1 MVNSM
6 IILSFLSKIC
16 NSRIM
21 FSLQFKCNSPSNK
34 TSPYNFLHLRDIT
47 SNQFKGRPP
56 RNKVQKDFKI
66 EPGKKIEGPQDS
78 LISFFNPLNHTNT

>member
-16 NSRIM
+16 NSRII
-21 FSLQFKCNSPSNK
+21 FSLQFKCNM
-34 TSPYNFLHLRDIT
+34 TSPYNFLHSRDIT

-66 EPGKKIEGPQDS
+66 EPGKKKMKAPRLS
-78 LISFFNPLNHTNT
+78 NLLF